1 MTGKLVFI
9 IIKGEVGQSL
19 AEYCISSHD
28 IKSNKRMSTKITKYK
43 IETIKQTFQ
52 PNVKVNR

>member
-28 IKSNKRMSTKITKYK
+28 IKSNKRMSTKYK